1 MIIANRMSA
10 EGDKAE
16 VCPFI
21 DPSEA
26 MTFQNHK
33 APTYYWWVVL
43 HELFGHGTGKMMV
56 EESNKR
62 FNFDNASPPI
72 NPLTEEPISSW
83 YKPGETW
90 TGKFG
95 DIATSVDECRAELVG
110 ACLMDDEELLEFFGY
125 NEKSNITAANS
136 IATCQH
142 HYNGY

>member
-1 MIIANRMSA
+1 MSA
-10 EGDKAE
+10 EGDANE

-21 DPSEA
+21 NPSEA
-26 MTFQNHK
+26 ITFQNHK

-56 EESNKR
+56 EERKGE
-62 FNFDNASPPI
+62 FNFNSASPPM
-72 NPLTEEPISSW
+72 NPLTGKPISSW

-110 ACLMDDEELLEFFGY
+110 ACLMDDRELLDFFGY
-125 NEKSNITAANS
+125 NDESEITAADS
-136 IATCQH
+136 MKSLCDL
-142 HYNGY
+142 